1 MNAREERASWGN
13 GGTGI
18 SRSAKWIITG
28 SAVLGAVVVGYAHVL
43 LFGAGRPEGPI
54 VAAAG
59 GAWAFTWAALKHQQ
73 ARTAIETST

>member
-1 MNAREERASWGN
+1 MNERNEMASSGN
-13 GGTGI
+13 DVTGI
-18 SRSAKWIITG
+18 SQSAMWIITG

-59 GAWAFTWAALKHQQ
+59 GAWAFTWAALKKHL
-73 ARTAIETST
+73 AGTATLRST